1 MPRRLLLAALALA
14 TPAVAH
20 AQTPAAPGIAWS
32 QGPALPQGRDHH
44 AVFATESG
52 DRLFVAGGTDYRATF
67 ADVWTARVGA
77 DGRVEAW
84 TPAPALPG
92 PRAGAA
98 AVMVGDVAVFV
109 SGQLPDRSKT
119 TEVLTARLGRDGTLG
134 AWSPAAPLPA
144 ARFHHAA
151 VAHGGRV
158 YVTGGQGAT
167 ASEASVYVATMDGG
181 RLSAWRE
188 ATPLPRPRS
197 HHASV
202 AHGGFLYVIG
212 GLDGNPA
219 AGPALLNDVR
229 RAALREDGT
238 LGEWELASLM
248 PHAYGTHSAAV
259 HGGWLYVFGGVE
271 DNARFV
277 DSVWRAPLSP
287 EGRLGPWEVV
297 EPGLPAARAHVHVTP
312 VIGGRVFS
320 VGGSA
325 MRQVRTQL
333 DVGVLP
339 SAAAPAPRD

>member
-1 MPRRLLLAALALA
+1 MPRRLLFLALLALA
-14 TPAVAH
+14 APDAAQ

-32 QGPALPQGRDHH
+32 AGPALPQGRDHH
-44 AVFATESG
+44 VVFATERG

-84 TPAPALPG
+84 TRG
-92 PRAGAA
+92 PDLTGLRAGAA
-98 AVMVGDVAVFV
+98 AVMVGDVAVVV

-119 TEVLTARLGRDGTLG
+119 AEVLTARLGRDGTLG
-134 AWSPAAPLPA
+134 AWSPAPPLPA

-151 VAHGGRV
+151 VAHGSRV
-158 YVTGGQGAT
+158 YVTGGQGA
-167 ASEASVYVATMDGG
+167 AGPESSVYVASVEGG

-188 ATPLPRPRS
+188 AAPLPRPRS
-197 HHASV
+197 HHASL

-229 RAALREDGT
+229 RAALRDDGT
-238 LGEWELASLM
+238 LGEWELVSLM
-248 PHAYGTHSAAV
+248 PHAYSTHSAAV

-277 DSVWRAPLSP
+277 DAVWRAPLSA
-287 EGRLGPWEVV
+287 EGRLGPWEAVA
-297 EPGLPAARAHVHVTP
+297 PGLPAARAHVHVTP

-325 MRQVRTQL
+325 MRQVRAQL

-339 SAAAPAPRD
+339 AAPAPRD